1 MNQLNITT
9 NIKND
14 KLPRVELIGT
24 IPPNIT
30 AIDFHTENGGYY
42 LVSLIK
48 QVAILGSTTREAAKI
63 LAEHIDIIEESRKQ
77 INKGNTVT
85 WGEFIK
91 THAKTRRK

>member
-1 MNQLNITT
+1 MNQLNIITT
-9 NIKND
+9 NIRNN

-24 IPPNIT
+24 IPPKKT

-42 LVSLIK
+42 LVSLVK
-48 QVAILGSTTREAAKI
+48 HPAILGSTREAAKI
-63 LAEHIDIIEESRKQ
+63 LAEHIDIVEESRKI

-85 WGEFIK
+85 WGDFIK